1 MLGLGLASSHA
12 PAIFCPKEV
21 WPKAYRTN
29 MPDYML
35 NSQPHTAALE
45 TPEVIEGYIQRIN
58 AAFEALRKQIEQYRP
73 DALIV
78 VGDDQRDMFNESN
91 NPAICLYTGNEI
103 WGSSDS
109 RYMETAAEQSRIHL
123 PVHTDL
129 ARFLLKGLT
138 RRGFDISQSTKLQP
152 LGRHPERGTSHMLVL
167 PMPRLVPKLDVPVIP
182 IFLNEYYPPLPTAE
196 RCWDLGVAI
205 ADVLAARP
213 ERVAIYASGGMSHDP
228 NGPRCGWI
236 DEPLDRWVLERI
248 EQNRGSELTSLFTF
262 DSATLRGGTGEL
274 RAWIVAAGAC
284 QWPGVVLDYIPAHH
298 AKTGLGFCYWPARRA
313 GEPA

>member
-45 TPEVIEGYIQRIN
+45 TPEVIAGYIKRI
-58 AAFEALRKQIEQYRP
+58 
-73 DALIV
+73 DV
-78 VGDDQRDMFNESN
+78 
-91 NPAICLYTGNEI
+91 
-103 WGSSDS
+103 
-109 RYMETAAEQSRIHL
+109 
-123 PVHTDL
+123 PVHVDL
-129 ARFLLKGLT
+129 ANVLLKGLT
-138 RRGFDISQSTKLQP
+138 RRGFDIAQSSKLQP

-167 PMPRLVPKLDVPVIP
+167 PMPRLAPKLDVPVIP

-196 RCWDLGVAI
+196 RCWDLGVAM
-205 ADVLAARP
+205 ADVLATRP

-248 EQNRGSELTSLFTF
+248 EQNRGNELTNLFTF

-298 AKTGLGFCYWPARRA
+298 AKTGLGFCYWPARA
-313 GEPA
+313 GTEPA